1 MFVRLNF
8 FIMNGSNVWRCFVPN
23 CRWVRVKLQILGKK
37 PQVHLIIIREIRDT
51 ALWRKSNRDK
61 SVAAIMNVKQKEK
74 NIGILL

>member
-1 MFVRLNF
+1 M
-8 FIMNGSNVWRCFVPN
+8 
-23 CRWVRVKLQILGKK
+23 QILGKN

-61 SVAAIMNVKQKEK
+61 SVAAIMDVKQKEK

>member
-23 CRWVRVKLQILGKK
+23 YRGVRVKLQILGKK

-61 SVAAIMNVKQKEK
+61 SVAAIMDVKQKEK